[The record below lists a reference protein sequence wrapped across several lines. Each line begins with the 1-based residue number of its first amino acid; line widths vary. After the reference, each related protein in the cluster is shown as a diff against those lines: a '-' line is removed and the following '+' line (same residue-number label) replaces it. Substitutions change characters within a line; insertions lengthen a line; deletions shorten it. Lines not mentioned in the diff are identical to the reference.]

1 MGLLEG
7 SQSMRVHWVKS
18 VGLSFFKMGVSQV
31 ALAGTSYIRQ
41 AWTYTHNRYPPA
53 SASWVCT
60 DAFQRTFPQVGVG
73 VSAYNPN
80 IQEAE
85 LKGPQVQGQCRL
97 HVEFQASQGQRVR
110 QTCLEI
116 NKQASYFLPVNS
128 CPRSVL
134 LTIQVPICPA
144 PSVAKI

>member
-1 MGLLEG
+1 MENGSARGFSIHESSLGQKCWFIIFQDGGLTSSTG
-7 SQSMRVHWVKS
+7 WNFIHQA
-18 VGLSFFKMGVSQV
+18 GLD
-31 ALAGTSYIRQ
+31 L
-41 AWTYTHNRYPPA
+41 RYPPA

-97 HVEFQASQGQRVR
+97 HVEFQASRGQRVR

-116 NKQASYFLPVNS
+116 KKNK
-128 CPRSVL
+128 L
-134 LTIQVPICPA
+134 LTSCQ
-144 PSVAKI
+144 

>member
-1 MGLLEG
+1 MENGSARGFSIHESSLGQKCWFIIFQDGGLTSSTG
-7 SQSMRVHWVKS
+7 WNFIHQA
-18 VGLSFFKMGVSQV
+18 GLD
-31 ALAGTSYIRQ
+31 L
-41 AWTYTHNRYPPA
+41 RYPPA

-97 HVEFQASQGQRVR
+97 HVEFQASRGQRVR